1 MRVSLTPS
9 RCICKRAHTFARPVR
24 SIGMNLNKY
33 GLHPKSDLSTTENA
47 VSLFHMWNDLRMK
60 QFLHLSQT
68 GEMLP
73 SFIGELVH
81 AFGGRYTDEELWEA
95 WNVGDIA
102 VNGEDDYDYDKPLL
116 MSDEEAQA
124 IADDFFDFV
133 QKRHAERE
141 AEREVL
147 AMMEKDLF
155 G

>member
-1 MRVSLTPS
+1 
-9 RCICKRAHTFARPVR
+9 
-24 SIGMNLNKY
+24 MNLNKY
-33 GLHPKSDLSTTENA
+33 GLHPKSDLSITENA
-47 VSLFHMWNDLRMK
+47 VGLFHLWNDLRMK
-60 QFLHLSQT
+60 RFLHLSHT

-81 AFGGRYTDEELWEA
+81 AFGGRYTDDELWEV
-95 WNVGDIA
+95 WNVGDVA
-102 VNGEDDYDYDKPLL
+102 VNGEQDYDDEPSGLT
-116 MSDEEAQA
+116 DEEEQA